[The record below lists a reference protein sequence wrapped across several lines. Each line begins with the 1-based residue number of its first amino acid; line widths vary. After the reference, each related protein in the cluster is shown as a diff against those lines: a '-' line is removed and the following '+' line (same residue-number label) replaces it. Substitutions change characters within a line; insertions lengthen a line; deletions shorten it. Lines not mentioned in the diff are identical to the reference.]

1 MPHKK
6 INVLVIG
13 GGTSSERAIS
23 LMTAAQVAAALPPAR
38 FAVSTAEIA
47 SDGAWRLTGAKKTIG
62 GKTDRSLV
70 PFNGSGKKF
79 DAAFIALHGK
89 NGEDGKVQ
97 AVLELAG
104 IPYTG
109 SGVLASALAM
119 NKIRTM
125 EFVAR
130 YGIRVPAYLPLY
142 KKEKFDLAEL
152 DRVIKKQIGYPCV
165 VKPNEAG
172 SSVGI
177 RMVKDKAEL
186 ASAIKAAFREDTS
199 IIVQRR
205 IKGRELTCAVMGN
218 SHETD
223 LITLPPIEIVPKGRD
238 FFDYKAKYFSKATEE
253 ICPAPIP
260 ARLASEM
267 ADISKQ
273 VHFLIGCDGLTRSD
287 FILAEDGKTLY
298 FLEINTIP
306 GLTEASLCPKAAK
319 AAGWSFGQF
328 LDKQVGL
335 ALKKHSKK

>member
-1 MPHKK
+1 MPKK
-6 INVLVIG
+6 YTIVVIG

-23 LMTAAQVAAALPPAR
+23 LMTAAKVAEALPR
-38 FAVSTAEIA
+38 SKYSVSAAQIEPDGQWKRIA
-47 SDGAWRLTGAKKTIG
+47 S
-62 GKTDRSLV
+62 GKQATSRK
-70 PFNGSGKKF
+70 SGKALVAFKPEASKI

-89 NGEDGKVQ
+89 NGEDGKIQ
-97 AVLELAG
+97 AMLELAG

-119 NKIRTM
+119 NKVRTM

-142 KKEKFDLAEL
+142 KKEKTDLGLL
-152 DRVIKKQIGYPCV
+152 DTMIRKQISYPCV

-177 RMVKDKAEL
+177 RMVKNKAEL
-186 ASAIKAAFREDTS
+186 KKAVAAAFKEDDC

-205 IKGRELTCAVMGN
+205 IRGRELTCAVMGN
-218 SHETD
+218 THETD
-223 LITLPPIEIVPKGRD
+223 LVTLPPIEIVPKGRD
-238 FFDYKAKYFSKATEE
+238 FFDYKAKYFSEATEE
-253 ICPAPIP
+253 ICPAPISKQ
-260 ARLASEM
+260 LAAEL

-273 VHFLIGCDGLTRSD
+273 VHFLLGCDGLTRSD
-287 FILAEDGKTLY
+287 FILAPDGKSLY

-319 AAGWSFGQF
+319 VAGMSFSRF
-328 LDKQVGL
+328 LDKQVDL
-335 ALKKHSKK
+335 ALKKHRK